1 MMVGVVMQNKGF
13 ECDDCRKSD
22 TCESAGAEEFD
33 GKAEN
38 CPDFERKKF
47 IPAKTWRKMT
57 STEIVDSLEIAVRVL
72 KEKQIE
78 STNDIDKLLLVI
90 SDIAE
95 KLAEAKPM

>member
-1 MMVGVVMQNKGF
+1 MQNKGF

-57 STEIVDSLEIAVRVL
+57 STEIVDSVEIAVRVL

-78 STNDIDKLLLVI
+78 STNDIGKLLHVI
-90 SDIAE
+90 TDVAE
-95 KLAEAKPM
+95 KLAEAQPM

>member
-1 MMVGVVMQNKGF
+1 MQNKGF
-13 ECDDCRKSD
+13 ECDDCKKVS

-38 CPDFERKKF
+38 CPDFERKKL
-47 IPAKTWRKMT
+47 IPAKTWREMN
-57 STEIVDSLEIAVRVL
+57 STEIADSLEIAVRVL
-72 KEKQIE
+72 KEKRIE
-78 STNDIDKLLLVI
+78 STEDIGKLLLVI